1 MEMETRT
8 ALVRAVDEKA
18 RRVTFVASSEAIDSY
33 DSVIR
38 QNWRLD
44 RWNANPV
51 VLFAHNQRDL
61 PIGKGV
67 GLKVVKKETLI
78 EVEFASAE
86 LNPLADQVFRLVAA
100 EFLRGCSIGFYP
112 HKVSYEEIDNRD
124 VVVLDDN
131 ELLEL
136 SITPIPAN
144 PDALAKLRSRALA
157 TLAPGRV
164 VRPGDIV
171 ALNLA
176 TDPPSPKS
184 PAERGEQQENRMTLE
199 EQNAALTKKVAERE
213 AEVRVAEK
221 GLADIRAERDVL
233 ATQNKALVV
242 ERDGFKDRAEK
253 AESTIVEREVDA
265 LVGVKI
271 SAAEKPTYLKL
282 ARSNP
287 DLFKEMVEQRS
298 PLGGGTGL
306 LDEKGQSRSVLGDD
320 VEGAKRAPVTGGDG
334 DNSSALAKFNARRR
348 AAS

>member
-1 MEMETRT
+1 MEMHTRT
-8 ALVRAVDEKA
+8 ALVRAIDEKA
-18 RRVTFVASSEAIDSY
+18 RRVTFVASTEAIDSY

-67 GLKVVKKETLI
+67 DLKVVKAETLI
-78 EVEFASAE
+78 EVEFASLE
-86 LNPLADQVFRLVAA
+86 LNPLADQVFRLVLG

-136 SITPIPAN
+136 SITPLPAN
-144 PDALAKLRSRALA
+144 PETLAKLRARALA
-157 TLAPGRV
+157 SKGQV
-164 VRPGDIV
+164 VREGDVV
-171 ALNLA
+171 AFPKNVA
-176 TDPPSPKS
+176 AHSASPKS

-221 GLADIRAERDVL
+221 SLADIRAERDVL
-233 ATQNKALVV
+233 TTQNKTLVT
-242 ERDGFKDRAEK
+242 ERDAAVARAEK
-253 AESTIVEREVDA
+253 AESTIVERDVDA

-271 SAAEKPTYLKL
+271 SPAEKPAFLKL

-287 DLFKEMVEQRS
+287 ELFKEMAEQRS
-298 PLGGGTGL
+298 PLGGGDGL
-306 LDEKGQSRSVLGDD
+306 VDTKGQSRSVLADDKAAATRTAAGGDD
-320 VEGAKRAPVTGGDG
+320 I
-334 DNSSALAKFNARRR
+334 DNSK
-348 AAS
+348 AASDFEKSLGV

>member
-8 ALVRAVDEKA
+8 ALVRAVDEAK
-18 RRVTFVASSEAIDSY
+18 RRVTFVASSETIDSY

-67 GLKVVKKETLI
+67 SLKVVKKETLI
-78 EVEFASAE
+78 EVEFATRE
-86 LNPLADQVFRLVAA
+86 LNELADKVFLLVLN

-136 SITPIPAN
+136 SITPLPSN
-144 PDALAKLRSRALA
+144 PDALSKLRSRALA
-157 TLAPGRV
+157 TLAPGRI
-164 VRPGDIV
+164 VRAGDLV
-171 ALNLA
+171 ALNVA
-176 TDPPSPKS
+176 TDSPSPKS

-199 EQNAALTKKVAERE
+199 EQNAALTKKIAERE

-221 GLADIRAERDVL
+221 SLADIRSERDVL
-233 ATQNKALVV
+233 ATQNKTLVTERDAAIARADKAEGAIV
-242 ERDGFKDRAEK
+242 ERD
-253 AESTIVEREVDA
+253 VDG

-271 SAAEKPTYLKL
+271 SPAEKPAFLKL

-287 DLFKEMVEQRS
+287 ELFKEMVEQRS

-306 LDEKGQSRSVLGDD
+306 LDSKGQSRSVLDDD
-320 VEGAKRAPVTGGDG
+320 VESAKRAPATGAGAADHDKLFGDFEKSLG
-334 DNSSALAKFNARRR
+334 M
-348 AAS
+348 